1 MWREKKS
8 FRDPQIERKLL
19 MLSRQTNINFMMG
32 LSREKDISYVG
43 DTETDERNDLE
54 RNLYKCNMQ
63 ERMSVDFFI

>member
-1 MWREKKS
+1 
-8 FRDPQIERKLL
+8 
-19 MLSRQTNINFMMG
+19 MMG